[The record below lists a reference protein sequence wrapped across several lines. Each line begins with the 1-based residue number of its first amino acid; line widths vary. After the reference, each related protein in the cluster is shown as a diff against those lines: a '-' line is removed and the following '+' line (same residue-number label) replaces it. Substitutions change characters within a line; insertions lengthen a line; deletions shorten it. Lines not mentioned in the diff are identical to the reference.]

1 MKTFPHLLLKTM
13 NRAGSLFEV
22 IWFVMGG
29 LLLYIGIEQTVDN
42 GISESWYYLA
52 FAILAFVMYYRRRR
66 IRLASKK

>member
-1 MKTFPHLLLKTM
+1 M

-29 LLLYIGIEQTVDN
+29 LLLFIGIQQTIETSI
-42 GISESWYYLA
+42 GESWYYLV
-52 FAILAFVMYYRRRR
+52 FAVLALLMYYRRRR